1 MVGLGLING
10 EQDEKIKVNIICD
23 SYKGK
28 NGILMNVILHPTY
41 FPNIAHFVAIANAK
55 HVAFEVDDNFLK
67 QTYRN
72 RTYIYGANGKLAL
85 NIPVIHSQKNRQK
98 YRDVK
103 IFNEDNWQNLH
114 WKSLLSAYRTSP
126 FFEYYEDE
134 LQPLF
139 EVKADYILDF
149 NLKCFDVICD
159 CLQLELEA
167 SKTEIFQKSI
177 ENKTDYRYLVN
188 AKKEASHKFEPYTQ
202 VFSNKHGHIPN
213 LSILDLLFN
222 EGPNTLNYLESQTL
236 IRL

>member
-1 MVGLGLING
+1 M
-10 EQDEKIKVNIICD
+10 NII
-23 SYKGK
+23 
-28 NGILMNVILHPTY
+28 IHPTY
-41 FPNIAHFVAIANAK
+41 FPSIAHFVAMIKAK
-55 HVAFEVDDNFLK
+55 TIVYETDDNFLK

-72 RTYIYGANGKLAL
+72 RTHIYGANGKLTL

-103 IFNEDNWQNLH
+103 IFNEEKWQSLH

-139 EVKADYILDF
+139 NTKMDYILDYNF
-149 NLKCFDVICD
+149 KCLQVICD
-159 CLQLELEA
+159 CLQLELNT
-167 SKTEIFQKSI
+167 SKSETFQKI
-177 ENKTDYRYLVN
+177 VDDKTDFRSLVN
-188 AKKEASHKFEPYTQ
+188 AKKEPYQNFDTYTQ
-202 VFSNKHGHIPN
+202 VFNNKHGFIPN

-236 IRL
+236 ITQ